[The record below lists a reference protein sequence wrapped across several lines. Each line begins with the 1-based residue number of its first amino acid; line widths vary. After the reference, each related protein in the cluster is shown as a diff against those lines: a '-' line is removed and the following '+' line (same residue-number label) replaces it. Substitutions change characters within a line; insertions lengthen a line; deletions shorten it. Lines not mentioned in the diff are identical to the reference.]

1 MDSKLMVIKLRAAA
15 AEWPIKQ
22 MSGYQLRSIADY
34 IEYLEM
40 KIDRMTGNMHM
51 KEEYPP
57 KDVL

>member
-1 MDSKLMVIKLRAAA
+1 MVIKLRAAA